1 MSLARPPGKQRTSL
15 IASFGRFLL
24 TVLVLGFV
32 VAFGWAIFIS
42 NSVEREENVDPN
54 LNPPGRII
62 SVPTKGDVHLREI
75 GSGGTPVLLIHDFDI
90 AGGYQ
95 WLRVADG
102 LGSNELLIPDMIDF
116 GFSARPS
123 DPGRLH
129 TVIGRAETLIDL
141 LDELNVSSVSVVGAG
156 LGGAVAAE
164 LASLEPG
171 LVDRLVLISPEI
183 LGPEPTWESYLF
195 SFPILADAMN
205 FTFLGAGSRAANRYS
220 SGCGTGGWCPDLDA
234 MAVRDQ
240 SSRVPGTTDALTA
253 MARTP
258 EASTLPASLSSI
270 TAPTLILWGD
280 ADLVTPLEQSGQIR
294 DAIDGSELTTVP
306 GTGHRPHLE
315 DPAAVAALIAAFLNG

>member
-15 IASFGRFLL
+15 LAALGRFLL
-24 TVLVLGFV
+24 TVVVLGFIA
-32 VAFGWAIFIS
+32 AFGWAIFIG
-42 NSVEREENVDPN
+42 NSVQREENVDPN
-54 LNPPGRII
+54 LNPPGRIV

-95 WLRVADG
+95 WLTVADG
-102 LGSNELLIPDMIDF
+102 LGSHELLIPDLIDF

-123 DPGRLH
+123 NSGRIH

-141 LDELNVSSVSVVGAG
+141 LEELGVSSVSVGGAG

-164 LASLEPG
+164 LAALEPG
-171 LVDRLVLISPEI
+171 LVDRLVLVAPEI
-183 LGPEPTWESYLF
+183 FGPEPTWGSYLF

-205 FTFLGAGSRAANRYS
+205 FTFIGAGSRAANRYS
-220 SGCGTGGWCPDLDA
+220 AGCETGGWCPDLNA
-234 MAVRDQ
+234 LAVRDQ
-240 SSRVPGTTDALTA
+240 TARVRGTTEALTA
-253 MARTP
+253 LAQTP
-258 EASTLPASLSSI
+258 EASTLPGSLSSI

-280 ADLVTPLEQSGQIR
+280 SDMLTPLEQGERLR

-315 DPAAVAALIAAFLNG
+315 DPAAVASLIAAFLAG